1 MMTNE
6 GNMLLEFWLPV
17 GLLFVAAT
25 VTAIAT
31 RRKRDRCLKYFN
43 HKPVMVLMETGKW
56 LWGRFIAYPKAM
68 ELVFE
73 NPKVDESGHI
83 KASYVLYEPEV
94 DGIRKI
100 LFPSPQVGS
109 PEYKQ
114 WEKEIRRI
122 ANPSL
127 LRRFRRG
134 LWNVFN
140 TLRDAVSQSL
150 GMLIGSMKKTTPIKK
165 VAGADK
171 RAGEIGNTLLGTV
184 PNAYEPV
191 LEKYLCKTVIV
202 EMLENGEVVEFAG
215 LLQEYSGK
223 YLLLRNVAY
232 RPGIELDVPLSER
245 FDIIFPRNKA
255 LVRHRVSGAEG

>member
-1 MMTNE
+1 
-6 GNMLLEFWLPV
+6 MLDFWLPMI
-17 GLLFVAAT
+17 LLFVAAT
-25 VTAIAT
+25 VTAIVT

-43 HKPVMVLMETGKW
+43 RESVMILMQSGKW

-73 NPKVDESGHI
+73 NPQKDESGHK
-83 KASYVLYEPEV
+83 KASYVLYTPEV
-94 DGIRKI
+94 DGIKKI
-100 LFPSPQVGS
+100 LQSPPQEGGK
-109 PEYKQ
+109 EYEKWQ
-114 WEKEIRRI
+114 KEILRI

-127 LRRFRRG
+127 LRRLRRWV
-134 LWNVFN
+134 WNVFN

-150 GMLIGSMKKTTPIKK
+150 GMILGTLKTKSPMGK

-171 RAGEIGNTLLGTV
+171 RAGDIGNTLLGTV

-191 LEKYLCKTVIV
+191 LEKYLSKQVIV
-202 EMLENGEVVEFAG
+202 ETLEDGEVMEFAG

-232 RPGIELDVPLSER
+232 KPAIDIGTPLPNR
-245 FDIIFPRNKA
+245 FDVIFPRNKA
-255 LVRHRVSGAEG
+255 IVRHCLK

>member
-1 MMTNE
+1 MF
-6 GNMLLEFWLPV
+6 EFWLPML
-17 GLLFVAAT
+17 LLFIAAT
-25 VTAIAT
+25 ITAIAT

-43 HKPVMVLMETGKW
+43 REPVMILMESGKW
-56 LWGRFIAYPKAM
+56 LWGRFNAYPKAM
-68 ELVFE
+68 ELAFE
-73 NPKVDESGHI
+73 HPEADETGYK
-83 KASYVLYEPEV
+83 KASYVLYTPEV
-94 DGIRKI
+94 DGIKKI
-100 LFPSPQVGS
+100 LQSPPRSGT
-109 PEYKQ
+109 PEH
-114 WEKEIRRI
+114 EKWKREIERI

-127 LRRFRRG
+127 LRRLRLW

-150 GMLIGSMKKTTPIKK
+150 GMLIGSMKKSTPIGK

-184 PNAYEPV
+184 PNTYEPV
-191 LEKYLCKTVIV
+191 LEKYLSKQVIV
-202 EMLENGEVVEFAG
+202 EMLEDGQVIEFAG

-232 RPGIELDVPLSER
+232 QPGITLNTPLPDR

-255 LVRHRVSGAEG
+255 LVRHCTVA

>member
-1 MMTNE
+1 
-6 GNMLLEFWLPV
+6 MLDFWLPMI
-17 GLLFVAAT
+17 LLFVAAT

-43 HKPVMVLMETGKW
+43 REPVMILMQSGKW

-73 NPKVDESGHI
+73 NPEADESGHQ
-83 KASYVLYEPEV
+83 KASYVLYTPEV
-94 DGIRKI
+94 DGIKKI
-100 LFPSPQVGS
+100 LQSPPQEGS
-109 PEYKQ
+109 KEYEKWQ
-114 WEKEIRRI
+114 KEILRI

-127 LRRFRRG
+127 LRRLRRWI
-134 LWNVFN
+134 WNVFN

-150 GMLIGSMKKTTPIKK
+150 GMILGTLKTKSPMGK

-171 RAGEIGNTLLGTV
+171 RAGDIGNTLLGTV

-191 LEKYLCKTVIV
+191 LEKYLSKQVIV
-202 EMLENGEVVEFAG
+202 ETLEDGEVMEFAG

-232 RPGIELDVPLSER
+232 KPEIDIGTPLPNR
-245 FDIIFPRNKA
+245 FDVIFPRNKA
-255 LVRHRVSGAEG
+255 IVRHCLK

>member
-1 MMTNE
+1 
-6 GNMLLEFWLPV
+6 MLDFWLPMV
-17 GLLFVAAT
+17 LLFVAAT
-25 VTAIAT
+25 VTAIAA

-43 HKPVMVLMETGKW
+43 REPVMILMQSGKW

-68 ELVFE
+68 ELAFE
-73 NPKVDESGHI
+73 SPIKDESGPR
-83 KASYVLYEPEV
+83 KASYVLYTPEV
-94 DGIRKI
+94 DGIKKI
-100 LFPSPQVGS
+100 LQPPPAAGTK
-109 PEYKQ
+109 EYERWQ
-114 WEKEIRRI
+114 RETEHI

-127 LRRFRRG
+127 LRRFRRWV
-134 LWNVFN
+134 WNVFN

-150 GMLIGSMKKTTPIKK
+150 GMILGTLKSKSPMGK

-191 LEKYLCKTVIV
+191 LEKYLGKQVVV
-202 EMLENGEVVEFAG
+202 EMLEDSEVIEFPG

-232 RPGIELDVPLSER
+232 QPDVNTGSPLPDR
-245 FDIIFPRNKA
+245 FDVVFPRNKA
-255 LVRHRVSGAEG
+255 LVRHCLR